1 MEYGALMEMAVRAGE
16 IMLASGA
23 EVYRVEDTIHRILK
37 HSGIARADV
46 FVVTT
51 GIVATIADVS
61 LPPLTLVKRVE
72 NRATNLNR
80 IYQVNNVSRE
90 FCSGKLS
97 VREAQE
103 RLDRIANTTLYGFWK
118 KCIGYA
124 ATTGFFAVMFGGGPG
139 ECLVAAVVGVV
150 LAFVLRAASNLM
162 LNDFCQNALGSFCTG
177 GCGVSAAPW
186 GISGNEPGCSDYQR
200 NHAAGAW
207 GHIYG
212 GNPRYAEWR
221 LQFGSRADGGGSRG
235 GAGGCVGRRSGDRGS
250 PAGGRIGMTEMIREL
265 MIQSVGAFLAIFGFS
280 LQVDMPRK
288 YLVYAGITGGAGWL
302 AYLVS
307 MQVGTSQV
315 AAAFFSSLA
324 AALLSQVFARVLK
337 APVTIFLVAGILPT
351 VPGASIYRSVYFL
364 IQGQTKWYNFYL
376 IQTIQIAG
384 AMAVA
389 IFIVDSLFRLLRNKA
404 S

>member
-51 GIVATIADVS
+51 GIVATIADAS

-97 VREAQE
+97 VGEAQE

-162 LNDFCQNALGSFCTG
+162 LNDFCQNALGSFALA
-177 GCGVSAAPW
+177 VAAPW

-212 GNPRYAEWR
+212 GNPRYAEWG

-265 MIQSVGAFLAIFGFS
+265 MIQSVGAFLAVFGFS
-280 LQVDMPRK
+280 LLVDMPRK

>member
-51 GIVATIADVS
+51 GIVATIADAS

-97 VREAQE
+97 VGEAQE

-124 ATTGFFAVMFGGGPG
+124 ATTGFFAVMFGG
-139 ECLVAAVVGVV
+139 LVAAVVGVV

-162 LNDFCQNALGSFCTG
+162 LNDFCQNALGSFALA
-177 GCGVSAAPW
+177 VAA
-186 GISGNEPGCSDYQR
+186 Y
-200 NHAAGAW
+200 
-207 GHIYG
+207 
-212 GNPRYAEWR
+212 
-221 LQFGSRADGGGSRG
+221 LL
-235 GAGGCVGRRSGDRGS
+235 RR
-250 PAGGRIGMTEMIREL
+250 
-265 MIQSVGAFLAIFGFS
+265 GAFLGMSLDVVIISAI
-280 LQVDMPRK
+280 MP
-288 YLVYAGITGGAGWL
+288 L
-302 AYLVS
+302 
-307 MQVGTSQV
+307 
-315 AAAFFSSLA
+315 
-324 AALLSQVFARVLK
+324 
-337 APVTIFLVAGILPT
+337 
-351 VPGASIYRSVYFL
+351 VPGVTFTAAIRDTLNGDYSSGVARMAEAVVVAL
-364 IQGQTKWYNFYL
+364 
-376 IQTIQIAG
+376 
-384 AMAVA
+384 AVA
-389 IFIVDSLFRLLRNKA
+389 SGVGLAIVAVRLA
-404 S
+404 GGSV

>member
-51 GIVATIADVS
+51 GIVATIADAS

-97 VREAQE
+97 VGEAQE

-150 LAFVLRAASNLM
+150 LAF
-162 LNDFCQNALGSFCTG
+162 GSF
-177 GCGVSAAPW
+177 AL
-186 GISGNEPGCSDYQR
+186 
-200 NHAAGAW
+200 AGAA
-207 GHIYG
+207 Y
-212 GNPRYAEWR
+212 
-221 LQFGSRADGGGSRG
+221 LL
-235 GAGGCVGRRSGDRGS
+235 RR
-250 PAGGRIGMTEMIREL
+250 
-265 MIQSVGAFLAIFGFS
+265 GAFLGMSLDVVIISAI
-280 LQVDMPRK
+280 
-288 YLVYAGITGGAGWL
+288 
-302 AYLVS
+302 
-307 MQVGTSQV
+307 MQ
-315 AAAFFSSLA
+315 L
-324 AALLSQVFARVLK
+324 
-337 APVTIFLVAGILPT
+337 
-351 VPGASIYRSVYFL
+351 VPGVTFTAAIRDTLNGDYSSGVARMAEAVVVAL
-364 IQGQTKWYNFYL
+364 
-376 IQTIQIAG
+376 
-384 AMAVA
+384 AVA
-389 IFIVDSLFRLLRNKA
+389 SGVGLAIVAVRLA
-404 S
+404 GGSV

>member
-51 GIVATIADVS
+51 GIVATIADAS

-150 LAFVLRAASNLM
+150 LAFVLAYL
-162 LNDFCQNALGSFCTG
+162 L
-177 GCGVSAAPW
+177 
-186 GISGNEPGCSDYQR
+186 
-200 NHAAGAW
+200 
-207 GHIYG
+207 
-212 GNPRYAEWR
+212 
-221 LQFGSRADGGGSRG
+221 
-235 GAGGCVGRRSGDRGS
+235 RR
-250 PAGGRIGMTEMIREL
+250 
-265 MIQSVGAFLAIFGFS
+265 GAFLGMSLDVVIISAI
-280 LQVDMPRK
+280 MP
-288 YLVYAGITGGAGWL
+288 L
-302 AYLVS
+302 
-307 MQVGTSQV
+307 
-315 AAAFFSSLA
+315 
-324 AALLSQVFARVLK
+324 
-337 APVTIFLVAGILPT
+337 
-351 VPGASIYRSVYFL
+351 VPGVTFTAAIRDTLNGDYSSGVARMAEAVVVAL
-364 IQGQTKWYNFYL
+364 
-376 IQTIQIAG
+376 
-384 AMAVA
+384 AVA
-389 IFIVDSLFRLLRNKA
+389 SGVGLAIVAVRLA
-404 S
+404 GGSV

>member
-51 GIVATIADVS
+51 GIVATIADAS

-97 VREAQE
+97 VGEAQE

-139 ECLVAAVVGVV
+139 ECLVAAGVG
-150 LAFVLRAASNLM
+150 ASNLM
-162 LNDFCQNALGSFCTG
+162 LNDFCQNALGSFALA
-177 GCGVSAAPW
+177 VAA
-186 GISGNEPGCSDYQR
+186 Y
-200 NHAAGAW
+200 
-207 GHIYG
+207 
-212 GNPRYAEWR
+212 
-221 LQFGSRADGGGSRG
+221 LL
-235 GAGGCVGRRSGDRGS
+235 RR
-250 PAGGRIGMTEMIREL
+250 
-265 MIQSVGAFLAIFGFS
+265 GAFLGMSLDVVIISAI
-280 LQVDMPRK
+280 MP
-288 YLVYAGITGGAGWL
+288 L
-302 AYLVS
+302 
-307 MQVGTSQV
+307 
-315 AAAFFSSLA
+315 
-324 AALLSQVFARVLK
+324 
-337 APVTIFLVAGILPT
+337 
-351 VPGASIYRSVYFL
+351 VPGVTFTAAIRDTLNGDYSSGVARMAEAVVVAL
-364 IQGQTKWYNFYL
+364 
-376 IQTIQIAG
+376 
-384 AMAVA
+384 AVA
-389 IFIVDSLFRLLRNKA
+389 SGVGLAIVAVRLA
-404 S
+404 GGSV

>member
-51 GIVATIADVS
+51 GIVATIADAS

-97 VREAQE
+97 VGEAQE

-150 LAFVLRAASNLM
+150 LAFVLRAASKLM
-162 LNDFCQNALGSFCTG
+162 LNDFCQNALGSFALAVAAYLLRRG
-177 GCGVSAAPW
+177 AFLGMSLDVVIISAIMPLVPGVTFTAA
-186 GISGNEPGCSDYQR
+186 IRD
-200 NHAAGAW
+200 
-207 GHIYG
+207 
-212 GNPRYAEWR
+212 
-221 LQFGSRADGGGSRG
+221 
-235 GAGGCVGRRSGDRGS
+235 CVGRRSGDRGS

-280 LQVDMPRK
+280 LLVDMPRK

>member
-1 MEYGALMEMAVRAGE
+1 M
-16 IMLASGA
+16 
-23 EVYRVEDTIHRILK
+23 
-37 HSGIARADV
+37 
-46 FVVTT
+46 
-51 GIVATIADVS
+51 
-61 LPPLTLVKRVE
+61 
-72 NRATNLNR
+72 
-80 IYQVNNVSRE
+80 
-90 FCSGKLS
+90 
-97 VREAQE
+97 
-103 RLDRIANTTLYGFWK
+103 
-118 KCIGYA
+118 
-124 ATTGFFAVMFGGGPG
+124 
-139 ECLVAAVVGVV
+139 GVV

-162 LNDFCQNALGSFCTG
+162 LNDFCQNALGSFALAVAAYLLRRG
-177 GCGVSAAPW
+177 AFLGMSLDVVIISAIMPLVPGVTFTAAIRDTLN
-186 GISGNEPGCSDYQR
+186 GDYSSGVAR
-200 NHAAGAW
+200 M
-207 GHIYG
+207 
-212 GNPRYAEWR
+212 AEAVVVA
-221 LQFGSRADGGGSRG
+221 LAV
-235 GAGGCVGRRSGDRGS
+235 ASGVDRGS

-280 LQVDMPRK
+280 LLVDMPRK

>member
-1 MEYGALMEMAVRAGE
+1 
-16 IMLASGA
+16 
-23 EVYRVEDTIHRILK
+23 
-37 HSGIARADV
+37 
-46 FVVTT
+46 
-51 GIVATIADVS
+51 
-61 LPPLTLVKRVE
+61 
-72 NRATNLNR
+72 
-80 IYQVNNVSRE
+80 
-90 FCSGKLS
+90 
-97 VREAQE
+97 
-103 RLDRIANTTLYGFWK
+103 
-118 KCIGYA
+118 
-124 ATTGFFAVMFGGGPG
+124 
-139 ECLVAAVVGVV
+139 
-150 LAFVLRAASNLM
+150 
-162 LNDFCQNALGSFCTG
+162 
-177 GCGVSAAPW
+177 
-186 GISGNEPGCSDYQR
+186 
-200 NHAAGAW
+200 
-207 GHIYG
+207 
-212 GNPRYAEWR
+212 
-221 LQFGSRADGGGSRG
+221 
-235 GAGGCVGRRSGDRGS
+235 
-250 PAGGRIGMTEMIREL
+250 MTEMIREL

-280 LQVDMPRK
+280 LLVDMPRK

-307 MQVGTSQV
+307 MQV

>member
-51 GIVATIADVS
+51 GIVATIADAS

-150 LAFVLRAASNLM
+150 LAFVLRAASNRM
-162 LNDFCQNALGSFCTG
+162 LNDFCQNALGSFALA
-177 GCGVSAAPW
+177 VAA
-186 GISGNEPGCSDYQR
+186 Y
-200 NHAAGAW
+200 
-207 GHIYG
+207 
-212 GNPRYAEWR
+212 
-221 LQFGSRADGGGSRG
+221 LL
-235 GAGGCVGRRSGDRGS
+235 RR
-250 PAGGRIGMTEMIREL
+250 
-265 MIQSVGAFLAIFGFS
+265 GAFLGMSLDVVIISAI
-280 LQVDMPRK
+280 MP
-288 YLVYAGITGGAGWL
+288 L
-302 AYLVS
+302 
-307 MQVGTSQV
+307 
-315 AAAFFSSLA
+315 
-324 AALLSQVFARVLK
+324 
-337 APVTIFLVAGILPT
+337 
-351 VPGASIYRSVYFL
+351 VPGVTFTAAIRDTLNGDYSSGVARMAEAVVVAL
-364 IQGQTKWYNFYL
+364 
-376 IQTIQIAG
+376 
-384 AMAVA
+384 AVA
-389 IFIVDSLFRLLRNKA
+389 SGVGLAIVAVRLA
-404 S
+404 GGSV

>member
-51 GIVATIADVS
+51 GIVATIADAS

-124 ATTGFFAVMFGGGPG
+124 ATTGFFAVMFGGGSG

-162 LNDFCQNALGSFCTG
+162 LNDFCQNALGSFALA
-177 GCGVSAAPW
+177 VAAYLLRR
-186 GISGNEPGCSDYQR
+186 GAFLGMSLDLVII

-265 MIQSVGAFLAIFGFS
+265 MIQSVGAFLAVFGFS
-280 LQVDMPRK
+280 LLVDMPRK

-389 IFIVDSLFRLLRNKA
+389 IFIVDSLFRLLRNKT

>member
-51 GIVATIADVS
+51 GIVATIADAS

-162 LNDFCQNALGSFCTG
+162 LNDFCQNALGSFALAVTAAIRDTLNG
-177 GCGVSAAPW
+177 DYSSGVARMAEAVVVALAVA
-186 GISGNEPGCSDYQR
+186 SGVGL
-200 NHAAGAW
+200 AIVAV
-207 GHIYG
+207 
-212 GNPRYAEWR
+212 R
-221 LQFGSRADGGGSRG
+221 LAGGS
-235 GAGGCVGRRSGDRGS
+235 V
-250 PAGGRIGMTEMIREL
+250 
-265 MIQSVGAFLAIFGFS
+265 
-280 LQVDMPRK
+280 
-288 YLVYAGITGGAGWL
+288 
-302 AYLVS
+302 
-307 MQVGTSQV
+307 
-315 AAAFFSSLA
+315 
-324 AALLSQVFARVLK
+324 
-337 APVTIFLVAGILPT
+337 
-351 VPGASIYRSVYFL
+351 
-364 IQGQTKWYNFYL
+364 
-376 IQTIQIAG
+376 
-384 AMAVA
+384 
-389 IFIVDSLFRLLRNKA
+389 
-404 S
+404 